1 MTVGSFFPTFNWVLT
16 GSRGENFVYNDQ
28 FANELSVGNVCI
40 RFDLNGLR
48 QPLSLST

>member
-1 MTVGSFFPTFNWVLT
+1 MIVGSFFPTFNLVLI

-28 FANELSVGNVCI
+28 FANGLAVGNVCI

-48 QPLSLST
+48 